1 MEWIVFGVLIWLVFS
16 RKGRTLFH
24 GDGPSFR
31 QREQQRALDEGTGQP
46 GFPLQRS
53 ETVEVRTRTQEAV
66 TGPTPAIQQQLSPAR
81 AREEEM
87 NRLRNLYVTDEITV
101 EEYERRLD
109 ELMRQEPKAD

>member
-31 QREQQRALDEGTGQP
+31 KQQRMIDEGSAAGTIP
-46 GFPLQRS
+46 VRRS
-53 ETVEVRTRTQEAV
+53 ETVEVRTRTEEVVSPLQAAPV
-66 TGPTPAIQQQLSPAR
+66 TQQLPPAR
-81 AREEEM
+81 AREEKIKE
-87 NRLRNLYVTDEITV
+87 LRNLYVADEITV

-109 ELMRQEPKAD
+109 ELMREGKP

>member
-31 QREQQRALDEGTGQP
+31 RQQRMIDEGTSP
-46 GFPLQRS
+46 ATIPVQRS
-53 ETVEVRTRTQEAV
+53 ETVEVRTRTE
-66 TGPTPAIQQQLSPAR
+66 GAIAGTAATAGEQLPPPR
-81 AREEEM
+81 TREEKM
-87 NRLRNLYVTDEITV
+87 RQLRDLYVADEITV

-109 ELMRQEPKAD
+109 ALMRESPKAD